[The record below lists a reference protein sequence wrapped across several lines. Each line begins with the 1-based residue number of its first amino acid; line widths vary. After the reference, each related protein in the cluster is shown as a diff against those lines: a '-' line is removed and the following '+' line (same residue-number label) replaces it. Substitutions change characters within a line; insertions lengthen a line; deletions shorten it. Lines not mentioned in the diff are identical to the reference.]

1 MNKTITAIAITAS
14 LVATTAAQADPRWQH
29 GRQQQGFWD
38 SARVVRVEPV
48 IRQVQVST
56 PRRECWQEEV
66 RHPVTTRHG
75 PSRASSTLVGA
86 IIGGVI
92 GNQFGG
98 GSGKGLATA
107 AGTMLGASLGND
119 AARARQRYTT
129 YERVS
134 EETRCTTKVEYQT
147 EERTEG
153 YDVTYRYHGETFS
166 TRLPYHP
173 GKKLRLR
180 VSVTPE

>member
-1 MNKTITAIAITAS
+1 MNKTSITIAIIASLSMTAIAQAS
-14 LVATTAAQADPRWQH
+14 PKWHRDR
-29 GRQQQGFWD
+29 QQGFWD
-38 SARVVRVEPV
+38 HARVLKVEPV
-48 IRQVQVST
+48 IRQIQISS

-66 RHPVTTRHG
+66 RHPVTVQHG
-75 PSRASSTLVGA
+75 PNRASSTLVGA

-98 GSGKGLATA
+98 GSGKKLATA

-119 AARARQRYTT
+119 AARAQQHYTS
-129 YERVS
+129 YDRVS
-134 EETRCTTKVEYQT
+134 EETRCSTNVEYHT
-147 EERTEG
+147 EERTDG
-153 YDVTYRYHGETFS
+153 YDVTYRYRGETFN

-180 VSVTPE
+180 VHVTPE